1 MGDYNGWIRICQEL
15 SFIFLNFF
23 RKAQVPDV
31 IARPVRT
38 PVVAIRF
45 STDGDLPLD
54 QRSFLLNNFTVKWK
68 ITGNIRAKSNE
79 ERSVPPIC
87 TDSWNIQLHI
97 REKNKMNDKS
107 ERKKEKFLHLDTPL
121 DLYAVGNQANSSF
134 LNRMISQTI
143 TGVNKR
149 GQLSRS

>member
-1 MGDYNGWIRICQEL
+1 MGDYNGWSRICQAL
-15 SFIFLNFF
+15 SFIFLNFLW
-23 RKAQVPDV
+23 KAQVPDV
-31 IARPVRT
+31 IARPVRA

-54 QRSFLLNNFTVKWK
+54 QRSFLLNNFAVKWK
-68 ITGNIRAKSNE
+68 ITGNIRVKSNE

-87 TDSWNIQLHI
+87 SDSWNIQLHI
-97 REKNKMNDKS
+97 REKTKWTTKVS
-107 ERKKEKFLHLDTPL
+107 AKKRSFFIWIPPL
-121 DLYAVGNQANSSF
+121 DLYGVGNQANSSF
-134 LNRMISQTI
+134 LNGMISQTI